1 MPRKWIENVQ
11 ITITKHRKCQIISRI
26 ILQIFLVKFIE
37 SIKVQ
42 SKYLFASKPNLM
54 SFTFQN
60 YLKAWLK
67 AINRKLNF
75 DFWNTTRSQMKKQ
88 KESTIF
94 PNALKETKILLC
106 NDCLWQ
112 VLSFFLTKRI
122 KKVLDLKKNV
132 NSTNLVLLYG
142 SFSHILYITKLGR
155 RNHLCFNT

>member
-1 MPRKWIENVQ
+1 MSQV
-11 ITITKHRKCQIISRI
+11 ISRII

-37 SIKVQ
+37 KVQ
-42 SKYLFASKPNLM
+42 SKYLFALKPSLM

-60 YLKAWLK
+60 YLKARLK
-67 AINRKLNF
+67 VINRKLNF
-75 DFWNTTRSQMKKQ
+75 DFWNTTISQMKKQ

-122 KKVLDLKKNV
+122 KKVLDFKKNV
-132 NSTNLVLLYG
+132 NSTNLVLLSG
-142 SFSHILYITKLGR
+142 SFSHIFYITKLGWG
-155 RNHLCFNT
+155 NHLCFNT

>member
-11 ITITKHRKCQIISRI
+11 KTITKHRKCQVSRII
-26 ILQIFLVKFIE
+26 ILQILLVKFIE
-37 SIKVQ
+37 KVQ
-42 SKYLFASKPNLM
+42 SKYLFALKPNLM

-67 AINRKLNF
+67 VINRKLNF
-75 DFWNTTRSQMKKQ
+75 DFWNTTISQMKKQ